1 MAIKNTDLG
10 GTDWIDGAVL
20 EAADLNDT
28 FDATFSYFGIQSSS
42 GAEDTAEYSA
52 TADNLS
58 TAWTDLGYSKT
69 FTPPLGTNNMLVGIK
84 LKFDYKSSSGDH
96 ALAYKAILTNNTTS
110 ATADVTVGVV
120 DIYSGEYG
128 KKGVL
133 LSGKTSTSYAE
144 ATAYAFLLD
153 FATWDQATAY
163 NEFSTS
169 DISAL
174 IGGATY
180 TLKFYVAREENGGTD
195 DVDGYIKDITPTI
208 YWQYL
213 GDNTVSGWA

>member
-1 MAIKNTDLG
+1 MAIKNTNLG

-96 ALAYKAILTNNTTS
+96 ALAYKAILTNNTNA
-110 ATADVTVGVV
+110 ATTDLTHDKVETYNGSKVEKR
-120 DIYSGEYG
+120 I
-128 KKGVL
+128 L

-144 ATAYAFLLD
+144 ATTYISFLNLSD
-153 FATWDQATAY
+153 EDAADRFGESSTLSTAAIY
-163 NEFSTS
+163 
-169 DISAL
+169 
-174 IGGATY
+174 GGATY
-180 TLKFYVAREENGGTD
+180 TIKFYVAREEDAGGD
-195 DVDGYIKDITPTI
+195 DIDGYITDITPTI

-213 GDNTVSGWA
+213 NDNTVTGWA